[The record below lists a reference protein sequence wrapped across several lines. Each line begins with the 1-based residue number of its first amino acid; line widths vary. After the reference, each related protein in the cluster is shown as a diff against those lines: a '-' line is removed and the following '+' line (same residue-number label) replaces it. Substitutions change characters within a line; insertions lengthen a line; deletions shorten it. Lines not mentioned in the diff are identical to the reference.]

1 MPIGEGHGI
10 SREASAGLDRA
21 MGRRG
26 VSRPPSQ
33 HRTPRAPWSSPNGSA
48 QTPPNRNPAAPTH
61 ATRSP
66 SPSAPRPGN
75 PAEWTTSSA
84 AQTTP
89 STPASPRGE
98 TTFNSPPR
106 TLPTRLSAPN
116 TRGRGEQNQARTNH
130 SGSDRPKA
138 NRRAALGQTGI
149 KQTPLSGRG
158 CLSENTWVSA
168 CSSSPCSLRTT
179 IPCPV
184 QETTVA
190 CPHKAGPRVQNERS

>member
-1 MPIGEGHGI
+1 
-10 SREASAGLDRA
+10 

-89 STPASPRGE
+89 CTPASPPGE

-106 TLPTRLSAPN
+106 TQPTRQSAPN
-116 TRGRGEQNQARTNH
+116 TQG
-130 SGSDRPKA
+130 
-138 NRRAALGQTGI
+138 RAAA
-149 KQTPLSGRG
+149 R
-158 CLSENTWVSA
+158 
-168 CSSSPCSLRTT
+168 SSSSRCEKRSSWDSAPPRQSTSCSLIREDE
-179 IPCPV
+179 C
-184 QETTVA
+184 VA
-190 CPHKAGPRVQNERS
+190 AGILRHLVPDADPEIRNAVIRALSDTHPHTL